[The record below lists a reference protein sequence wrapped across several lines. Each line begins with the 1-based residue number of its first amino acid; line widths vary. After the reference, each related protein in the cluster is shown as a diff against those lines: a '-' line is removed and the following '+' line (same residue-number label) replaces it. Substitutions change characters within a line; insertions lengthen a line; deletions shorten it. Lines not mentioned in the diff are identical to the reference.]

1 VIHLRDVGPPLKGV
15 GAPYDDH
22 TTVHGRF
29 ELGIDRRND
38 PDGLGELFVTAGP
51 DPKIL
56 VADEMLHQIVHKPL
70 RVHPGV
76 TLAWQPFEPCP
87 PDACCQVKGY
97 MAMRG
102 NNCFYGA
109 LLTFDTTSGR
119 IIYRI
124 GEFHLGLNAWWAQ
137 WPD

>member
-1 VIHLRDVGPPLKGV
+1 VIHLRNVGPPLDGLKCVWNDRHLPG
-15 GAPYDDH
+15 GNL
-22 TTVHGRF
+22 

-38 PDGLGELFVTAGP
+38 PLLGELFVVAGP

-56 VADEMLHQIVHKPL
+56 VADELLHQIVHNPL
-70 RVHPGV
+70 SIHPGV
-76 TLAWQPFEPCP
+76 TLAWQPWEPCP
-87 PDACCQVKGY
+87 PGRCCQAKGY
-97 MAMRG
+97 LALPG

-124 GEFHLGLNAWWAQ
+124 GEFDVGLNAWWAA